1 MKGLLTQTEFEK
13 AIANLPR
20 KLKPANVDIARAVL
34 VDGRKQAA
42 IVQETGLSRSAIAA
56 VIRKVKESHRLF
68 GLPPAGW
75 QRIEVCVPSS
85 LVPVIR
91 AIEDEA
97 KKTGKG

>member
-1 MKGLLTQTEFEK
+1 MRGTLTQAEFDN

-20 KLKPANVDIARAVL
+20 RFKPSNVEIAKAVL
-34 VDGRKQAA
+34 VDGKKQAS
-42 IVQETGLSRSAIAA
+42 IVQETGLSRSAVAA
-56 VIRKVKESHRLF
+56 VIRKVKESHNRF

-75 QRIEVCVPSS
+75 QRIEVCVPAS

-97 KKTGKG
+97 KKTDKS

>member
-1 MKGLLTQTEFEK
+1 MRELLTQAEFNR

-20 KLKPANVDIARAVL
+20 KLKPENVEIARAVL
-34 VDGRKQAA
+34 VEGRKQTE
-42 IVQETGLSRSAIAA
+42 ITREVGLSRSAVSA

-75 QRIEVCVPSS
+75 QRIEVCVPAS

-91 AIEDEA
+91 AIEDGA

>member
-1 MKGLLTQTEFEK
+1 MRGALTQAEFDN

-20 KLKPANVDIARAVL
+20 RLKPSNVEIAKAVL
-34 VDGRKQAA
+34 VDGKKQAS
-42 IVQETGLSRSAIAA
+42 IVQETGLSRSAVAA
-56 VIRKVKESHRLF
+56 VIRKVKESHNLF

-75 QRIEVCVPSS
+75 QRIEVCVPAS

-97 KKTGKG
+97 KKTDKS

>member
-1 MKGLLTQTEFEK
+1 MRGTLTQAEFDN
-13 AIANLPR
+13 AIANLAR
-20 KLKPANVDIARAVL
+20 RLKPSNVEIAKAVL
-34 VDGRKQAA
+34 VDGKKQAS
-42 IVQETGLSRSAIAA
+42 IVQETGLSRSAVAA

-75 QRIEVCVPSS
+75 QRIEVCVPAS

-97 KKTGKG
+97 KKTDKG